1 VNVSVVVPA
10 HNEEKLLGE
19 SLSRI
24 RAAMRAFEQAGW
36 SAELIVCD
44 NNSTDRTTAL
54 AAAAGARVVFEPI
67 NQISRARN
75 TGAAIATGDWLVFI
89 DADSYPSPELLADVV
104 QAVQRGDVVAG
115 GATVE
120 IDTDR
125 AALRAVAVVWN
136 LFSRLTR
143 WAAGSFIFC
152 EAATFRQ
159 IGGFSQSLYV
169 GEEIDLFRR
178 LKRVARRLHR
188 RIVILYRHPLQ
199 TSGRKADL
207 YSTREALLFNL
218 NVLRTAGRALRDPK
232 SAHMWY
238 DGRR

>member
-1 VNVSVVVPA
+1 MNISVVVPA

-19 SLSRI
+19 SLGRI
-24 RAAMRAFEQAGW
+24 RAAMDAFAQAGW

-44 NNSTDRTTAL
+44 NNSTDRTAAI

-75 TGAAIATGDWLVFI
+75 AGAAAATGDWLLFI
-89 DADSYPSPELLADVV
+89 DADSYPSPELLSDVV
-104 QAVQRGDVVAG
+104 RVVQRGHVLAG
-115 GATVE
+115 GSTVK

-125 AALRAVAVVWN
+125 AAVRRVAAVWN
-136 LFSRLTR
+136 FISRMTR

-152 EAATFRQ
+152 ETATFRR
-159 IGGFSQSLYV
+159 IGGFSQSLYAA
-169 GEEIDLFRR
+169 EEIDLFRR
-178 LKRVARRLHR
+178 LKREARRQRR
-188 RIVILYRHPLQ
+188 RIEILHQHPLH

-207 YSTREALLFNL
+207 YSAREALMFNL
-218 NVLRTAGRALRDPK
+218 NVVLTAGRALRDPK
-232 SAHMWY
+232 GAHIWY